1 MKGNSGINSEVV
13 MPYAQALM
21 SSAKSQNITE
31 EIGEDVRSLLSLL
44 QNSDQLQNF
53 VANPF
58 VKEQDKKHV
67 LEQVI
72 GDRVHPYLRNFLRIL
87 VDRRRIVLLEGI
99 CQQYLNL
106 LRQLNQTVLAEV
118 TSAVALSEAQMQSI
132 KDKVKAMTNAR
143 EVELDMKLD
152 TELIAGAVVKVGSQ
166 VIDASLRGQLRRLSL
181 SLTSAS

>member
-1 MKGNSGINSEVV
+1 MKGSGGIDSEVV

-31 EIGEDVRSLLSLL
+31 EIGTDVRSLLSLL
-44 QNSDQLQNF
+44 QSSDQLQNF

-58 VKEQDKKHV
+58 VKEQDKKRV

-72 GDRVHPYLRNFLRIL
+72 GESVHPYLRNFLRIL
-87 VDRRRIVLLEGI
+87 VDRRRILLLEGI

-118 TSAVALSEAQMQSI
+118 TSTVELSEEQQQSI
-132 KDKVKAMTNAR
+132 KDKVKAMTSAR

-152 TELIAGAVVKVGSQ
+152 SELIAGAIVKVGSQ

-181 SLTSAS
+181 SLTSGS

>member
-1 MKGNSGINSEVV
+1 MKGSGGIDSEVV

-31 EIGEDVRSLLSLL
+31 EIGADVRSLLSLL
-44 QNSDQLQNF
+44 QSSDQLQNF

-58 VKEQDKKHV
+58 VKEQDKKQV

-87 VDRRRIVLLEGI
+87 VDRRRILLLEGI

-118 TSAVALSEAQMQSI
+118 TSTVELSEEQQQSI
-132 KDKVKAMTNAR
+132 KDKVKSMTNAH
-143 EVELDMKLD
+143 EVELDMKID
-152 TELIAGAVVKVGSQ
+152 SELIAGAIVKVGSQ

-181 SLTSAS
+181 SLTRG

>member
-1 MKGNSGINSEVV
+1 MKGSGGIDSEVV

-31 EIGEDVRSLLSLL
+31 EIGTDVRSLLSLL
-44 QNSDQLQNF
+44 ENSDQLQNF

-58 VKEQDKKHV
+58 VKEQDKKRV

-72 GDRVHPYLRNFLRIL
+72 GESVHPYLRNFVRIL
-87 VDRRRIVLLEGI
+87 VDRRRILLLEGI

-118 TSAVALSEAQMQSI
+118 TSTVELSEEQQQSI
-132 KDKVKAMTNAR
+132 KDKVKAMTSAR

-152 TELIAGAVVKVGSQ
+152 SELIAGAIVKVGSQ

-181 SLTSAS
+181 SLTSGS

>member
-1 MKGNSGINSEVV
+1 MKGSGGINSEVV
-13 MPYAQALM
+13 VPYAQALM
-21 SSAKSQNITE
+21 SSAQSQNITE
-31 EIGEDVRSLLSLL
+31 QIGNDVRDLLRLL
-44 QNSDQLQNF
+44 QDSDQLQNF

-58 VKEQDKKHV
+58 VKEQDKKRV
-67 LEQVI
+67 LEQVV
-72 GDRVHPYLRNFLRIL
+72 GDSVHPYLRNFLRIL
-87 VDRRRIVLLEGI
+87 VDRRRIILLEGI

-118 TSAVALSEAQMQSI
+118 TSTVELNEEQQQSI
-132 KDKVKAMTNAR
+132 KDKVKSMTNAR

-152 TELIAGAVVKVGSQ
+152 PELIAGAIVKVGSQ

>member
-1 MKGNSGINSEVV
+1 MKGSGGIDSEVV

-31 EIGEDVRSLLSLL
+31 QIGDDVRSLLSLL
-44 QNSDQLQNF
+44 QNSDQLKNF

-58 VKEQDKKHV
+58 VKEQDKKRV

-72 GDRVHPYLRNFLRIL
+72 GENVHPYLRNFVRIL
-87 VDRRRIVLLEGI
+87 VDRRRILLLEGI
-99 CQQYLNL
+99 CKQYLNL

-118 TSAVALSEAQMQSI
+118 ISTVELSEAQQQSI
-132 KDKVKAMTNAR
+132 KDKVKSMTNAR
-143 EVELDMKLD
+143 EVELSTTIDS
-152 TELIAGAVVKVGSQ
+152 ELIAGAIVKVGSQ

-181 SLTSAS
+181 SLTRG

>member
-1 MKGNSGINSEVV
+1 MKGSGGIDSEVV

-31 EIGEDVRSLLSLL
+31 EIGDDVRSLLSLL
-44 QNSDQLQNF
+44 QNSDQLKNF

-58 VKEQDKKHV
+58 VKEQDKKRV

-72 GDRVHPYLRNFLRIL
+72 GENVHPYLRNFVRIL
-87 VDRRRIVLLEGI
+87 VDRRRILLLEGI
-99 CQQYLNL
+99 CEQYLNL

-118 TSAVALSEAQMQSI
+118 ISTVELSEAQQQSI
-132 KDKVKAMTNAR
+132 KDKVKSMTNAR
-143 EVELDMKLD
+143 EVELSTTIDS
-152 TELIAGAVVKVGSQ
+152 ELIAGAIVKVGSQ

-181 SLTSAS
+181 SLTRG

>member
-1 MKGNSGINSEVV
+1 MKGSGGIDSEVV

-31 EIGEDVRSLLSLL
+31 EIGADVRSLLSLL
-44 QNSDQLQNF
+44 QSSDQLQNF

-58 VKEQDKKHV
+58 VKEQDKKRV

-72 GDRVHPYLRNFLRIL
+72 GDSVHPYLRNFLRIL
-87 VDRRRIVLLEGI
+87 VDRRRILLLEGI

-118 TSAVALSEAQMQSI
+118 TSTVELSEAQMQSI
-132 KDKVKAMTNAR
+132 KDKVKSMTNAR

-152 TELIAGAVVKVGSQ
+152 SELIAGAIVKVGSQ

-181 SLTSAS
+181 SLTRG

>member
-1 MKGNSGINSEVV
+1 MKGSGGIDSEVV

-31 EIGEDVRSLLSLL
+31 EIGTDVRSLLSLL
-44 QNSDQLQNF
+44 ENSDQLQNF

-58 VKEQDKKHV
+58 VKEQDKKRV

-72 GDRVHPYLRNFLRIL
+72 GDSVHPYLRNFLRIP
-87 VDRRRIVLLEGI
+87 VDRRRILLLEGI

-118 TSAVALSEAQMQSI
+118 TSTVELSEEQQQSI
-132 KDKVKAMTNAR
+132 KDQVKSMTNAR
-143 EVELDMKLD
+143 EVELDMKID
-152 TELIAGAVVKVGSQ
+152 SELIAGAIVKVGSQ
-166 VIDASLRGQLRRLSL
+166 VIDPSLRGQLRRLSL
-181 SLTSAS
+181 SLTNAS